1 MSIVLEHLTKRYGGH
16 PVVNDV
22 SLEIADGEF
31 FVLLGSSGSGKTTVL
46 NMVAGLAGIDQGR
59 ILLHGRDV
67 TGLPTQERRVGMVF
81 QNYALFQHMSVADNI
96 EFGMTLRKM
105 PAAERRRWRDE
116 LLELVGLVGLG
127 KRMPRQL
134 SGGQQQRVA
143 LARALAIKPDVLLL
157 DEPLGALDAKIRIEL
172 RRALR
177 TIQRELNVTTILV
190 THDQEEAFEVADRIG
205 VMSFGRL
212 LEVDQPQQLYHH
224 PQTEF
229 VATFLGTANLL
240 VGQAAQD
247 SVQLGPV
254 RIPFSARQAD
264 HAAPAALAINAS
276 ETPQLEPPASA
287 PAEQPPLGWAPK
299 RERRV
304 QVLFRPEDVAL
315 ASDPASLTA
324 PLLGQGLIEQVVF
337 SGAFE
342 RLRLRLPPLAGVRPI
357 APPVAFG
364 DDTILVEATRQQEEV
379 EALPLQAGDHVW
391 VGVRHIHALAHPGL
405 HFLLLTDGSS
415 QAQAALALGGQLAR
429 FAHARA
435 VVLGYGME
443 GEAMQRHLQQAKEM
457 LGSGLAALDVRA
469 TSESPAQ
476 AVLREAE
483 RQPYDL
489 VVMGFNKADSLE
501 LAESILQTGEHNLM
515 LVPRAQDAPARAL
528 IAVTTGEP
536 GKDDILFAG
545 RLVRHVGASATLMSV
560 VEDETNFAARER
572 SERFLASGMRSLEI
586 LGVPAQ
592 TAVRG
597 GVVSKAIAQE
607 LSANGYDLLVLGTPL
622 ADLEGHISLK
632 GVVEQVMSEAA
643 TCATLLVRSTEYS
656 FREPVVVDTVRV

>member
-46 NMVAGLAGIDQGR
+46 NMVAGLSGVDQGR

-67 TGLPTQERRVGMVF
+67 TDLPTQERRVGFVF
-81 QNYALFQHMSVADNI
+81 QNYALFQHMSVADNV

-116 LLELVGLVGLG
+116 LLEMVGLVGLG
-127 KRMPRQL
+127 QRMPRQL

-177 TIQRELNVTTILV
+177 AIQRTLGITTILV
-190 THDQEEAFEVADRIG
+190 THDQEEAFELADRLG

-212 LEVDQPQQLYHH
+212 LEVGRPEALYQR
-224 PQTEF
+224 PRTEF

-240 VGQAAQD
+240 VGRCSADA
-247 SVQLGPV
+247 VQLGPV
-254 RIPFSARQAD
+254 HIPITRRLDSLSQPGNAWPHPGACNGGAVR
-264 HAAPAALAINAS
+264 AA
-276 ETPQLEPPASA
+276 Q
-287 PAEQPPLGWAPK
+287 
-299 RERRV
+299 RV
-304 QVLFRPEDVAL
+304 QVLFRPEDVVL
-315 ASDPASLTA
+315 ASDPDTLAA
-324 PLLGQGLIEQVVF
+324 PPFGLGQVEQVVF
-337 SGAFE
+337 SGAFQ

-364 DDTILVEATRQQEEV
+364 DDTIYVEAVREQADV
-379 EALPLQAGDHVW
+379 DRLPLQPGERVW
-391 VGVRHIHALAHPGL
+391 VGIRHFHALEHPGL
-405 HFLLLTDGSS
+405 HFLLLTDGSP

-429 FAHARA
+429 LAHARA
-435 VVLGYGME
+435 VVLGYGLQ
-443 GEAMQRHLQQAKEM
+443 GEAMQRHLQQAKET
-457 LGSGLAALDVRA
+457 LGSGLAALDVRS
-469 TSESPAQ
+469 TDDPPAR
-476 AVLREAE
+476 AVQRETE

-489 VVMGFNKADSLE
+489 IIMGFGQANSLE
-501 LAESILQTGEHNLM
+501 LAESMLQSGEHNL
-515 LVPRAQDAPARAL
+515 LLAPRAQDAPTHAL

-545 RLVRHVGASATLMSV
+545 RLVRHVGAQATLMSV
-560 VEDETNFAARER
+560 VEQADDPAARQR
-572 SERFLASGMRSLEI
+572 AERFLADGIRSLEI

-592 TAVRG
+592 TAVRS
-597 GVVSKAIAQE
+597 GVVSKAIAHE
-607 LSANGYDLLVLGTPL
+607 LAANDYDLLVLGTPL
-622 ADLEGHISLK
+622 ADREGRISLK
-632 GVVEQVMSEAA
+632 GVVGQVMSEAIP
-643 TCATLLVRSTEYS
+643 CATLLVRSTVSSY
-656 FREPVVVDTVRV
+656 REPVAIDTVRV

>member
-1 MSIVLEHLTKRYGGH
+1 MSIILEHLTKRYGGH

-46 NMVAGLAGIDQGR
+46 NMVAGLTGIDQGR

-96 EFGMTLRKM
+96 EFGLTLRKM

-172 RRALR
+172 RRSLHA
-177 TIQRELNVTTILV
+177 IQRTLGVTTILV
-190 THDQEEAFEVADRIG
+190 THDQEEAFELADRLG

-212 LEVDQPQQLYHH
+212 LEVGRPEALYQR
-224 PQTEF
+224 PRTEF

-240 VGQAAQD
+240 VGRFAGNA
-247 SVQLGPV
+247 VQLGPV
-254 RIPFSARQAD
+254 HIPITRQLDSPSLWSSSQAHPD
-264 HAAPAALAINAS
+264 VSSGVEPRAA
-276 ETPQLEPPASA
+276 Q
-287 PAEQPPLGWAPK
+287 
-299 RERRV
+299 RV
-304 QVLFRPEDVAL
+304 QVLFRPEDVVLATEPDAL
-315 ASDPASLTA
+315 GA
-324 PLLGQGLIEQVVF
+324 PPFGQGQVEQVVF
-337 SGAFE
+337 SGAYQ
-342 RLRLRLPPLAGVRPI
+342 RLRLRLPPLPGVRPI

-364 DDTILVEATRQQEEV
+364 DDSIYVEAVREQADV
-379 EALPLQAGDHVW
+379 DRLPLQPGEHVW
-391 VGVRHIHALAHPGL
+391 VGIRHFHALEHPGL
-405 HFLLLTDGSS
+405 HFLLLTDGST
-415 QAQAALALGGQLAR
+415 QAQAALALGGQFAR
-429 FAHARA
+429 LAHARA
-435 VVLGYGME
+435 VVLGYGLQ
-443 GEAMQRHLQQAKEM
+443 GEAMQRHLQQAKEA

-469 TSESPAQ
+469 TSETPAR
-476 AVLREAE
+476 AVQQEAE
-483 RQPYDL
+483 HQPYDM
-489 VVMGFNKADSLE
+489 VIMGLDKADSLE
-501 LAESILQTGEHNLM
+501 LAESILQSGEHNL
-515 LVPRAQDAPARAL
+515 LLAPKVQDVPTRAL

-545 RLVRHVGASATLMSV
+545 RLVRHVGAQATLMSV
-560 VEDETNFAARER
+560 VEQADDPAAQQRA
-572 SERFLASGMRSLEI
+572 ERFLQDGIRSLEI

-592 TAVRG
+592 TAVRN

-607 LSANGYDLLVLGTPL
+607 LAANSYDLLVLGTPL
-622 ADLEGHISLK
+622 ADREGHISLK
-632 GVVEQVMSEAA
+632 GVVEQVINESA
-643 TCATLLVRSTEYS
+643 TCAILLVRAREYS
-656 FREPVVVDTVRV
+656 FREPMVIDTVRV

>member
-22 SLEIADGEF
+22 SLEITDGEF

-46 NMVAGLAGIDQGR
+46 NMVAGLTGIDQGR

-67 TGLPTQERRVGMVF
+67 TNLPTQERRVGMVF
-81 QNYALFQHMSVADNI
+81 QNYALFQHMSVADNV
-96 EFGMTLRKM
+96 EFGMTLRKL
-105 PAAERRRWRDE
+105 PATERRRWRDE

-172 RRALR
+172 RRSLHA
-177 TIQRELNVTTILV
+177 IQRTLGVTTILV
-190 THDQEEAFEVADRIG
+190 THDQEEAFELADRLG

-212 LEVDQPQQLYHH
+212 LEVGRPEALYQR
-224 PQTEF
+224 PRTEF

-240 VGQAAQD
+240 VGRSVGDA
-247 SVQLGPV
+247 VQLGPV
-254 RIPFSARQAD
+254 RIPITR
-264 HAAPAALAINAS
+264 
-276 ETPQLEPPASA
+276 QLESPSLPSSA
-287 PAEQPPLGWAPK
+287 QPHSGAYNDAEARDTQ
-299 RERRV
+299 RV
-304 QVLFRPEDVAL
+304 QVLFRPEDVVL
-315 ASDPASLTA
+315 ASDPDTLAA
-324 PLLGQGLIEQVVF
+324 PPFGQGQVEQVVF
-337 SGAFE
+337 SGAYQ

-364 DDTILVEATRQQEEV
+364 DDTIYVEAVREQADV
-379 EALPLQAGDHVW
+379 DRLPLQPGERVW
-391 VGVRHIHALAHPGL
+391 VGIRHFHALEHPGL
-405 HFLLLTDGSS
+405 HFLLLTDGSP

-429 FAHARA
+429 LAHARA
-435 VVLGYGME
+435 VVLGYGLQ
-443 GEAMQRHLQQAKEM
+443 GEAMQRHLQQAKET

-469 TSESPAQ
+469 TTEPPAR
-476 AVLREAE
+476 AVQREAE

-489 VVMGFNKADSLE
+489 VIMGFDQAGSLE
-501 LAESILQTGEHNLM
+501 LAESMLQSGEHNLL
-515 LVPRAQDAPARAL
+515 LVPRAQDTPTRAL

-545 RLVRHVGASATLMSV
+545 RLVRHAGAQATLLSV
-560 VEDETNFAARER
+560 LEQDDDPAARQR
-572 SERFLASGMRSLEI
+572 AERFLQDGIRSLEI

-592 TAVRG
+592 TAVRS
-597 GVVSKAIAQE
+597 GVVSKAIAHE
-607 LSANGYDLLVLGTPL
+607 LAANGYDLLVLGTPL
-622 ADLEGHISLK
+622 ADREGRISLK
-632 GVVEQVMSEAA
+632 GVVEQVMSETIAC
-643 TCATLLVRSTEYS
+643 TTLLVRSTVSS
-656 FREPVVVDTVRV
+656 FREPVTIDTVRV

>member
-46 NMVAGLAGIDQGR
+46 NMVAGLSGVDQGR

-67 TGLPTQERRVGMVF
+67 TDLPTQERRVGFVF
-81 QNYALFQHMSVADNI
+81 QSYALFQHMSVADNI

-177 TIQRELNVTTILV
+177 RIQRELNVTTILV
-190 THDQEEAFEVADRIG
+190 THDQEEAFEVADRLG

-212 LEVDQPQQLYHH
+212 LEVDQPQRLYHR

-229 VATFLGTANLL
+229 VASFLGTANLL
-240 VGQAAQD
+240 LGRVAGDA
-247 SVQLGPV
+247 VQLGPIH
-254 RIPFSARQAD
+254 IPMM
-264 HAAPAALAINAS
+264 S
-276 ETPQLEPPASA
+276 EQPTPQ
-287 PAEQPPLGWAPK
+287 EQ
-299 RERRV
+299 RV
-304 QVLFRPEDVAL
+304 QVLFRPEDVDL
-315 ASDPASLTA
+315 AVDPATLPA
-324 PLLGQGLIEQVVF
+324 PLLGQGVIEQVVF

-342 RLRLRLPPLAGVRPI
+342 RLRLRLPPLPGVRPI

-364 DDTILVEATRQQEEV
+364 DDTILVEATRQQDQV
-379 EALPLQAGDHVW
+379 EALPLAAGDRVW

-405 HFLLLTDGSS
+405 NFLLLTDGSA
-415 QAQAALALGGQLAR
+415 QAQAGLALGGQLAR
-429 FAHARA
+429 FAHARVA
-435 VVLGYGME
+435 ILGYGLKDP
-443 GEAMQRHLQQAKEM
+443 EAVQRHLQQAKETV
-457 LGSGLAALDVRA
+457 GSGLAALDVRA
-469 TSESPAQ
+469 TSEPVAQ
-476 AVLREAE
+476 AVHREAE

-489 VVMGFNKADSLE
+489 VIMGFDPASGLN
-501 LAESILQTGEHNLM
+501 LAEDILQAGEHNLM
-515 LVPRAQDAPARAL
+515 LVPRPQEAPTRAL
-528 IAVTTGEP
+528 IAATTGEP
-536 GKDDILFAG
+536 GKDDVLFAG
-545 RLVRHVGASATLMSV
+545 RLIRHVGARATLISV
-560 VEDETNFAARER
+560 LEDSDDMAARER
-572 SERFLASGMRSLEI
+572 SERFLAGGMRSLEI
-586 LGVPAQ
+586 LGVPAE
-592 TAVRG
+592 TAVRVG
-597 GVVSKAIAQE
+597 PVSKTIARE
-607 LSANGYDLLVLGTPL
+607 LAADGYDLLVLGTPL
-622 ADLEGHISLK
+622 ADLDGRISLH
-632 GVVEQVMSEAA
+632 GVVEQMMSQAPA
-643 TCATLLVRSTEYS
+643 CATLLVRSTKYS
-656 FREPVVVDTVRV
+656 FYEPAVVETVRI